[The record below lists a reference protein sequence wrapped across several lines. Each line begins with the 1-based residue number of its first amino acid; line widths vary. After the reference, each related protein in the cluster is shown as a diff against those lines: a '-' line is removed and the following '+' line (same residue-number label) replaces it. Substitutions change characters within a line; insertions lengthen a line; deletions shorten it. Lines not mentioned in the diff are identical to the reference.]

1 MGKLLLSDLKRIF
14 KDKIF
19 IIACI
24 VGICFALL
32 TPIILLVLTILIE
45 FLNFQEL
52 SFLKE
57 SFYGRTIF
65 FGSFN
70 PGNNFG
76 LILPI
81 LISIIVLKDFSYGTI
96 RNKVIT
102 GYSRTQIFLS
112 YFFAIFITLFALI
125 LTYALIS
132 LGLSLIFTPY
142 QYEAFTYKDIIY
154 FIVSLGFLLIAYLLI
169 AAMLTFICVLIKNV
183 ALTIVVY
190 IVASLAFS
198 MLSTGLQVAIPV
210 ASGFGKEVIA
220 NILTFINNCNVYSS
234 ISTVIGVVNPYQFTD
249 ILYLIIP
256 PLFGLALFITLGLVF
271 MNKKDL

>member
-19 IIACI
+19 IVACI

-45 FLNFQEL
+45 FFNLQEL

-81 LISIIVLKDFSYGTI
+81 LVSIIVLKDFSYGTI

-102 GYSRTQIFLS
+102 GYSRT
-112 YFFAIFITLFALI
+112 
-125 LTYALIS
+125 
-132 LGLSLIFTPY
+132 
-142 QYEAFTYKDIIY
+142 
-154 FIVSLGFLLIAYLLI
+154 
-169 AAMLTFICVLIKNV
+169 
-183 ALTIVVY
+183 
-190 IVASLAFS
+190 
-198 MLSTGLQVAIPV
+198 
-210 ASGFGKEVIA
+210 
-220 NILTFINNCNVYSS
+220 NILIILFCNLFYAFCINIDICINKFRIIINFYAIS
-234 ISTVIGVVNPYQFTD
+234 I
-249 ILYLIIP
+249 
-256 PLFGLALFITLGLVF
+256 
-271 MNKKDL
+271 